1 MAEAA
6 TSRAP
11 DFTLKTTDGGAISLS
26 SLRGKKVVI
35 FAFPR
40 AGTPGCT
47 AQACGFRDAFPQ
59 LETRSAV
66 VLGISPDKPAD
77 LLKWTDG
84 KALIATGS
92 PFPPV
97 DHGGVRHR
105 IAQSNNALIFPGLGL
120 GVAACGAR
128 RITEGMIAAAAQ
140 ALAGLVN
147 AYRPGAPLLPLM
159 NDLRMVSAT
168 VALAVAKAAAAE
180 GVAEH
185 PLEDPIQQVYS
196 RMWRPRYPQIEL
208 A

>member
-1 MAEAA
+1 
-6 TSRAP
+6 
-11 DFTLKTTDGGAISLS
+11 
-26 SLRGKKVVI
+26 
-35 FAFPR
+35 
-40 AGTPGCT
+40 
-47 AQACGFRDAFPQ
+47 
-59 LETRSAV
+59 
-66 VLGISPDKPAD
+66 
-77 LLKWTDG
+77 
-84 KALIATGS
+84 
-92 PFPPV
+92 
-97 DHGGVRHR
+97 
-105 IAQSNNALIFPGLGL
+105 
-120 GVAACGAR
+120 
-128 RITEGMIAAAAQ
+128 MIAAAAQ